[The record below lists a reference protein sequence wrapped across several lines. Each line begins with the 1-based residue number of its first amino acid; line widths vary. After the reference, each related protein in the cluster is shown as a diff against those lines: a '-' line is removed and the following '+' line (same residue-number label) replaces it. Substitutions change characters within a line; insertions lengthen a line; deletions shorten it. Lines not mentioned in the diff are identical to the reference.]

1 MPNQMGIISQIA
13 EKYFAKS
20 QDFLEIDMDFV
31 YNKDKDDGRT
41 VV

>member
-1 MPNQMGIISQIA
+1 MPNQMEVFSRIA

-20 QDFLEIDMDFV
+20 QVFLEIDVAFV